1 MTKLPRQLLAAQVCV
16 AVCLCLTV
24 NVTVEVKVTHFPS
37 SPWVL
42 RDPSVSPNTPTPS
55 WAHRTRWLVSLV
67 TVAMTTRVLIREPEM
82 EGLAK
87 VQGGG

>member
-1 MTKLPRQLLAAQVCV
+1 MTKLLRKLLAAQVCV
-16 AVCLCLTV
+16 AMCLCLTLDM
-24 NVTVEVKVTHFPS
+24 TVEGKASHFPS

-67 TVAMTTRVLIREPEM
+67 TVAMTTRVLTRELEM